1 MSVTLRVALAV
12 IISTA
17 FAANAMA
24 QKAHHQNRLK
34 PFTAEEKLYF
44 ERASLNGDGHGG
56 GGAM

>member
-1 MSVTLRVALAV
+1 MSVALRVALAV

-24 QKAHHQNRLK
+24 QKPRHQTRLK

-44 ERASLNGDGHGG
+44 EAVTTGQGELV
-56 GGAM
+56 GAGK